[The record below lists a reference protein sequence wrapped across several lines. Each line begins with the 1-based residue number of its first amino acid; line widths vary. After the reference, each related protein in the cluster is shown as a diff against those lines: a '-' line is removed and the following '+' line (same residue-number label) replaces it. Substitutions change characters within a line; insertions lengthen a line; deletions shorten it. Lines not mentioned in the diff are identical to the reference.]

1 MVRSGERRGR
11 WEEVG
16 EGEKKREG
24 RKGGVRLRCVGRERW
39 AERTRGGKEKRAHQG
54 KGKGRNLAGWLDDV
68 VR

>member
-1 MVRSGERRGR
+1 LVRSGERRGR

-39 AERTRGGKEKRAHQG
+39 AERTRRKGEEGSPREGKREESCRMA
-54 KGKGRNLAGWLDDV
+54 
-68 VR
+68 